1 MKYCP
6 NCGNP
11 VKETAKFCPSC
22 GRPLPVT
29 SGTTASANTQN
40 DTTETQSASTN
51 GQSVKGIYDSATAK
65 LSHYTGEEGAVKV
78 NLADLFSE
86 VFKHHS
92 KDEANA
98 IFIAGTKTTTPD
110 LADVSDEWARPW
122 LFSRIL
128 LGFLIAFVALLYMA
142 TTFDNTN
149 AIPGLILV
157 GAFAVPFSGL
167 VFFFE
172 ADAFKDIS
180 LFEIVKVFFIGGI
193 FSLIVTL
200 FLYQFVSFSDS
211 NQIYGILTLKDSLSI
226 GIVEELGK
234 VLIITYFVSQLNAN
248 HILDGILIGAAVGA
262 GFAAFE
268 TAGYIYG
275 AENALVEVAIL
286 RGWSAIGGHL
296 VWAAISGGAL
306 LVVKRAQPFK
316 FNQLLDVRFLVFF
329 VLAVLMHAAWDWNIV
344 LLGNPYLK
352 MILLI
357 IVAWIVVFV
366 LMNAGL
372 KEILHLKQRSQS

>member
-6 NCGNP
+6 YCGNQ

-22 GRPLPVT
+22 GHALPGSQAASQERTPVT
-29 SGTTASANTQN
+29 PVASESHQ
-40 DTTETQSASTN
+40 
-51 GQSVKGIYDSATAK
+51 VKGLYDTATAK
-65 LSHYTGEEGAVKV
+65 LNQYTGEEGAVKV
-78 NLADLFSE
+78 NLSDLFSE
-86 VFKHHS
+86 VFKHHT

-98 IFIAGTKTTTPD
+98 IFIAGTKTTTPA
-110 LADVSDEWARPW
+110 LADVSDEWAKPW

-128 LGFLIAFVALLYMA
+128 VGFLVAFVALLYMA
-142 TTFDNTN
+142 VNFRNSN

-172 ADAFKDIS
+172 ADAFKDVS
-180 LFEIVKVFFIGGI
+180 LFEVVKVFFIGGI
-193 FSLIVTL
+193 FSLVVTL
-200 FLYQFVSFSDS
+200 FLYQFVTFSDS
-211 NQIYGILTLKDSLSI
+211 NQIYGVMTLKDSLSI

-234 VLIITYFVSQLNAN
+234 VLIVTYFISQLKVQ

-268 TAGYIYG
+268 TAGYIYSAG
-275 AENALVEVAIL
+275 SEQLVAVAVL

-306 LVVKRAQPFK
+306 MVVKRAQPFK
-316 FNQLLDVRFLVFF
+316 FSQLLDARFLVFF
-329 VLAVLMHAAWDWNIV
+329 ALSVLMHATWDWDIV
-344 LLGNPYLK
+344 ILDSPYLK
-352 MILLI
+352 LILLI
-357 IVAWIVVFV
+357 VVAWIVVFV
-366 LMNAGL
+366 LMSAGL
-372 KEILHLKQRSQS
+372 KEISHLKQQAQSQA

>member
-1 MKYCP
+1 MKYCSH
-6 NCGNP
+6 CGKP

-22 GRPLPVT
+22 GSPLPI
-29 SGTTASANTQN
+29 TTPTAAPSPASAPTHPAANRPESQP
-40 DTTETQSASTN
+40 
-51 GQSVKGIYDSATAK
+51 KGLYDSATAK
-65 LSHYTGEEGAVKV
+65 LNQYTGEEGAVKV
-78 NLADLFSE
+78 NLGDLFSE
-86 VFKHHS
+86 VFKHHT

-98 IFIAGTKTTTPD
+98 IFIAGTKTTTPA
-110 LADVSDEWARPW
+110 LADVSDEWAKPW

-142 TTFDNTN
+142 ETFNNSN
-149 AIPGLILV
+149 AVPGLILV

-200 FLYQFVSFSDS
+200 FLYQFVTFSDNS
-211 NQIYGILTLKDSLSI
+211 QIYGVLTLKDSLSI

-234 VLIITYFVSQLNAN
+234 VLIVTYFISQLNAK
-248 HILDGILIGAAVGA
+248 HILDGLLIGAAVGA

-268 TAGYIYG
+268 TAGYIY
-275 AENALVEVAIL
+275 NAGNQLVAVAIL

-306 LVVKRAQPFK
+306 MVVKRDQPFK
-316 FNQLLDVRFLVFF
+316 FSQLLDGRFLVFF
-329 VLAVLMHAAWDWNIV
+329 ALAVAMHAAWDWDIV
-344 LLGNPYLK
+344 LLGSPYLK
-352 MILLI
+352 LILLI
-357 IVAWIVVFV
+357 VVAWIVVFV
-366 LMNAGL
+366 LMSAGL
-372 KEILHLKQRSQS
+372 KEIEHLKQQAQRT